1 MYRRNSH
8 NAVLINF
15 MCGFCVSEMHVKQT
29 FLAVLNINDTFRKI
43 GQIASEDTL
52 PTFGPT

>member
-52 PTFGPT
+52 PTF